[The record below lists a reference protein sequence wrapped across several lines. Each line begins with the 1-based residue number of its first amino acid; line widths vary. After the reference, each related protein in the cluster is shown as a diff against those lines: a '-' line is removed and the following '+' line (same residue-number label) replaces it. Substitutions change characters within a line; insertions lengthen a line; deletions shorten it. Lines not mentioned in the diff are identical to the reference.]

1 MYLKQNPTLKYP
13 KRAMAKAE
21 NICMDFGLFHAA
33 EDSLQRAVDEKN
45 ARSEMYWRKVFGA
58 FAHIVLKR
66 PVEDN
71 PWHLYNTAA
80 LYAYGGHNPRPEPDV
95 EGERENEEYNRML
108 REAPYP
114 ESDPVEGD
122 DQIPFD

>member
-1 MYLKQNPTLKYP
+1 MYLKQNPTLKFP

-21 NICMDFGLFHAA
+21 RICADFWLFHAA
-33 EDSLQRAVDEKN
+33 EDALQKAVDEGS
-45 ARSEMYWRKVFGA
+45 ARSETYWRNVFGA

-71 PWHLYNTAA
+71 PWHLFNTAA
-80 LYAYGGHNPRPEPDV
+80 LYAYGGDNPRPEPDI
-95 EGERENEEYNRML
+95 EGERENEEYHRMR
-108 REAPYP
+108 REARNP